1 MRFSIIVPVYNVEK
15 YLSKC
20 LDSVINQINQDFE
33 IIVVNDGSPD
43 NSQKIIDEY
52 VEKYPEK
59 IKGFTKENGG
69 LSDARNYGISKASG
83 DYIIFLDSDDYINEH
98 LLEKIDEKI
107 NIDNQL
113 DVIGY
118 NLVDVNENLEILGA
132 TKKGESSI
140 LTGEEAINFLVSE
153 SKVCFDPACG
163 YAYRLKFWKENGFE
177 FKKGIYHEDF
187 ALIPLIILKAEK
199 ACFTNFDGYFYLQT
213 QNSITRNTSLEKEKK
228 AIKDHLC
235 GYDFLAEEI
244 EKIKF
249 KSEYAKKLFMSYI
262 SNALI
267 FRLDSIQD
275 NLKEEYKKELKKRN
289 VIKHVM
295 SDTFKRKVR
304 KMLLR
309 IKFKL

>member
-83 DYIIFLDSDDYINEH
+83 EYLIFLDSDDYIDEH
-98 LLEKIDEKI
+98 LLEKLNEKI
-107 NIDNQL
+107 SIDSKL

-118 NLVDVNENLEILGA
+118 NLVDVNENLEILGV

-140 LTGEEAINFLVSE
+140 LTGEEAIDFLVSRV
-153 SKVCFDPACG
+153 KVCFDPACG
-163 YAYRLKFWKENGFE
+163 YAYRLDFWKENRFE

-187 ALIPLIILKAEK
+187 ALIPLIILKAK
-199 ACFTNFDGYFYLQT
+199 KVCFTNFDGYFYLQT
-213 QNSITRNTSLEKEKK
+213 QNSITRNTSIEKEKK
-228 AIKDHLC
+228 SIRDHLC
-235 GYDFLAEEI
+235 GYDFLVSKV

-249 KSEYAKKLFMSYI
+249 ENEYVKKLFMSYI

-267 FRLDSIQD
+267 FRLDSIED
-275 NLKEEYKKELKKRN
+275 SLKEDYRKELKKRN
-289 VIKHVM
+289 TVKYVM
-295 SDTFKRKVR
+295 ADTAKRKIR
-304 KMLLR
+304 KLLVKM
-309 IKFKL
+309 KFKL